1 MATDVTVLT
10 PVKADNGKQK
20 IVPCEAKVSDE
31 TIDHDGTEYRLVKH
45 NNSGFQYL
53 TTETPDDLND
63 TELEEKMN
71 DLATEEGM

>member
-10 PVKADNGKQK
+10 PITTDGGANK

-31 TIDHDGTEYRLVKH
+31 TIDHDGKQYRVVKH

-53 TTETPDDLND
+53 TTETADDLNGS
-63 TELEEKMN
+63 ELEEKMN